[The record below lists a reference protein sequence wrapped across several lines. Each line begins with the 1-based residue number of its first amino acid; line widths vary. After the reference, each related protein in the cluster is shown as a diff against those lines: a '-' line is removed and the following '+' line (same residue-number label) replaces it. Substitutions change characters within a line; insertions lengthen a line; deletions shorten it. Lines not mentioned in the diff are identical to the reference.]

1 MSQNATSRRG
11 LDKGL
16 SKTNNNDT
24 QKMNSK
30 NTNISKST
38 ALKQT
43 TQNSEDNQIQHQT
56 TYKPT
61 AEQVRL
67 ASLIGNK
74 NEDPEINKQIKQVL
88 DIVPSK
94 KSDEI
99 LMLLHE
105 FDYDV
110 PKTIE
115 YLLDGGDLTQDW
127 KTAGKQKKTTTS
139 PNQTLED
146 VEKPQQQQHQQ
157 SKQTRHHKNDST
169 NGHHTNGDRHKE
181 NNFNGHRQRG
191 DKNNRKFDKNNRNA
205 DNDHM
210 NSEGGEGHEL
220 DTNNHGDDNQ
230 ERQFNNKRNQN
241 SMRGGNRGNRGG
253 GSNRG
258 GRGGRGGYRN
268 NQNRNDRGQQREAES
283 RNEEL
288 DNAIQ
293 RNLNIDNIHQII
305 DINADTNIAQVMEN
319 INLNDQ
325 LTDEMKRLY
334 LSQLKTHQDSL
345 RDIGT
350 WSNEQATSESNNR
363 RSYKSN
369 NRQQQQN
376 NNRHLNKK
384 NLNGQNNEYLK
395 QNEDLDND
403 EEWQGDLT
411 KTQIF
416 TASNQNKQATE
427 EAGND
432 STKRDEFNSDFPIG
446 HFNTEEAA
454 QKIKNAIGIV
464 TSIAPK
470 STEEPPKPE
479 TVNKEEKQQTM
490 RTIKIG
496 SVKPPPPST
505 KIPKS
510 AVVMPGG
517 NTNGLNLDVQFG
529 VDFIDTSSIAQIDS
543 KVQEKAKSTQKPNV
557 PVNSSNSTS
566 PQQQQQQR
574 PSQAPQPQRLQKEST
589 HQAPVSSSQQLN
601 SYEPVK
607 TLNNNES
614 QKIGVVNPVVVNK
627 APVIGNKDSSILSN
641 LPLESTNVSSL
652 PNVLSGLPKVD
663 LMSNSTSTSLN
674 QQNFIGQQQNQ
685 QAPQKPTITSQQ
697 TETKKQDNVFITD
710 AQKEQKQYIQIQQQL
725 QQQSNLN
732 KFEQPKSN
740 TSQQTT
746 NQTKQYMNQLGQDVS
761 LNGTS
766 ITNSHSTSQ
775 QHYQNQLNAINNNGN
790 VSSNNSNQI
799 KSSASSQNINLNT
812 SQTNSSQLLN
822 QISPQNSQK
831 GQSNGLNSTSLN
843 SSSVGSGASN
853 KQTNSNSSSNSN
865 NTMAPPPGVNMVN
878 PNNQFMVGL
887 PFQQQ
892 FPYFDPSQMDGNSIM
907 QMYNHLASVAP
918 PGVGSATGA
927 GGATQGG
934 PPYSI
939 DSKFNRS
946 QDSTGSNSQLNPN
959 AQLSQQ
965 QQQPMNMIPGLNN
978 FPFFFPNYYP
988 NMFMSMPQNGPQQQQ
1003 APQQNPQQFQNKPPY
1018 NFNNNA
1024 GSVGS
1029 GVNGVNEYEVQ
1040 TKDYT
1045 NYSQQSQMKS
1055 SGSNLNNVSE
1065 MSSYQKNLDKSN
1077 TGYHTPPPNYSNS
1090 LMNQQPHPNV
1100 TGNSG
1105 APIPPTQYAYMTS
1118 MIGTPG
1124 GNPHGMQQENINSRG
1139 IGNNNSN
1146 SIKQLQKTANYQN
1159 SPWS

>member
-1 MSQNATSRRG
+1 M
-11 LDKGL
+11 
-16 SKTNNNDT
+16 
-24 QKMNSK
+24 K
-30 NTNISKST
+30 NTNNSKST
-38 ALKQT
+38 AVKPT
-43 TQNSEDNQIQHQT
+43 TYNSEDNQTQQQN

-67 ASLIGNK
+67 ATLIGNK
-74 NEDPEINKQIKQVL
+74 SEDPEINNQIKQVL

-110 PKTIE
+110 ARTIDF
-115 YLLDGGDLTQDW
+115 LLEGGDLAQDW
-127 KTAGKQKKTTTS
+127 KTAGKQKKATTS

-146 VEKPQQQQHQQ
+146 MEKPQQQF
-157 SKQTRHHKNDST
+157 KQARHNKHDST
-169 NGHHTNGDRHKE
+169 NGHHMNGDRHKDG
-181 NNFNGHRQRG
+181 NFNGNRQRG
-191 DKNNRKFDKNNRNA
+191 ERNNKKFDNKNNRNA
-205 DNDHM
+205 ENDHM
-210 NSEGGEGHEL
+210 NSEGGEGH
-220 DTNNHGDDNQ
+220 DMNTNSHGDENQ
-230 ERQFNNKRNQN
+230 ERFNNKRNQN
-241 SMRGGNRGNRGG
+241 SMRGGGRGG
-253 GSNRG
+253 RGGPSNRG
-258 GRGGRGGYRN
+258 GRYNDRGGRGGYRN
-268 NQNRNDRGQQREAES
+268 NQNNRGDRNQLQRDVEQ
-283 RNEEL
+283 RTEEL
-288 DNAIQ
+288 EIDNTN
-293 RNLNIDNIHQII
+293 NLNVNSIHQFL
-305 DINADTNIAQVMEN
+305 DINADTNIAQAMEN

-325 LTDEMKRLY
+325 LTDEIKSLY

-363 RSYKSN
+363 RGNKSG
-369 NRQQQQN
+369 NRQQN
-376 NNRHLNKK
+376 NNRNSNKK
-384 NLNGQNNEYLK
+384 NMNGQDNEFSK
-395 QNEDLDND
+395 QNEDLEND

-416 TASNQNKQATE
+416 TASSQSKQVPE
-427 EAGND
+427 EADTNQ
-432 STKRDEFNSDFPIG
+432 DEFNSDFPIG

-454 QKIKNAIGIV
+454 QKIKNAIGVV

-470 STEEPPKPE
+470 PSDEVIKPE
-479 TVNKEEKQQTM
+479 TVNIKEEKQQQTM

-529 VDFIDTSSIAQIDS
+529 IDFIDTSPIAS
-543 KVQEKAKSTQKPNV
+543 VETKVQEKAKPTQKKTV
-557 PVNSSNSTS
+557 QVNNSKSSSS
-566 PQQQQQQR
+566 PKAQR
-574 PSQAPQPQRLQKEST
+574 PTQAPQPQRLQKEPSPQQ
-589 HQAPVSSSQQLN
+589 QAPVSSTSTQQLN
-601 SYEPVK
+601 AYETVK
-607 TLNNNES
+607 ALNSNNES
-614 QKIGVVNPVVVNK
+614 QKVGVVNPVVVNK
-627 APVIGNKDSSILSN
+627 APIIGNKDSSILNN
-641 LPLESTNVSSL
+641 LPLETNNVSTL
-652 PNVLSGLPKVD
+652 PNVLAGLPKVD
-663 LMSNSTSTSLN
+663 LITNNSALN
-674 QQNFIGQQQNQ
+674 QQNFIGQQQTQ
-685 QAPQKPTITSQQ
+685 QAPQKPT
-697 TETKKQDNVFITD
+697 ETKKQQQQENSFITD
-710 AQKEQKQYIQIQQQL
+710 AQKEKQQYIQIQQQL
-725 QQQSNLN
+725 QQQSNNLN
-732 KFEQPKSN
+732 KFEQPKS
-740 TSQQTT
+740 TAPPQQ
-746 NQTKQYMNQLGQDVS
+746 QQPSKQYMNQLGQDVS
-761 LNGTS
+761 LNGNS
-766 ITNSHSTSQ
+766 INNHHSTSQ
-775 QHYQNQLNAINNNGN
+775 QHYQNQLNAINTNGTN
-790 VSSNNSNQI
+790 GNQI
-799 KSSASSQNINLNT
+799 KSSTSSQNINLNT

-831 GQSNGLNSTSLN
+831 GQSNGLNSTSIN
-843 SSSVGSGASN
+843 SSSVGSGSSVTG
-853 KQTNSNSSSNSN
+853 KQTNTNGTSN
-865 NTMAPPPGVNMVN
+865 NTMPPPPGVNMVN

-892 FPYFDPSQMDGNSIM
+892 FPYFDPSQMDGASIM
-907 QMYNHLASVAP
+907 QMYNHLANVAP

-927 GGATQGG
+927 NGANQGG

-959 AQLSQQ
+959 AQLSQ

-1003 APQQNPQQFQNKPPY
+1003 QAPQQQNPQQFQNKPPY

-1040 TKDYT
+1040 SKDYT
-1045 NYSQQSQMKS
+1045 NYSQQSQMKT

-1065 MSSYQKNLDKSN
+1065 MSSYQKNLEKSN

-1090 LMNQQPHPNV
+1090 LMNQQPHPSV

-1124 GNPHGMQQENINSRG
+1124 GNPHGMQQENMNSRG
-1139 IGNNNSN
+1139 IGNNGSN